1 MVFFVSVSLT
11 TLENSCAEDRQA
23 VELFLQEIPW
33 EDTLRLGQGYVPH
46 YYHFRSIVNSFLLYT
61 EEQSALEMTCL
72 HSGRTSTIAQNNLTR
87 SILSRLQRTVVI
99 TASFTS
105 I

>member
-1 MVFFVSVSLT
+1 MVFLVSVSLT
-11 TLENSCAEDRQA
+11 SLEDSCAEDRQA
-23 VELFLQEIPW
+23 VELFLQGIPW

-72 HSGRTSTIAQNNLTR
+72 HSGRTSTIAQNNI
-87 SILSRLQRTVVI
+87 SPSVLSRRQCTVVI
-99 TASFTS
+99 TASPTNA
-105 I
+105 